1 MRAPTGRSQRR
12 SGVAKRR
19 FRVLWS
25 DSAASDLEEIVTF
38 IAETSAVD
46 AQRLLERLRLPLR
59 GRIVPELARFGIG
72 SWRELVAKPYRLV
85 YRLAGDTIS
94 VVALFDG
101 RRDLEDVLLERLLRS

>member
-1 MRAPTGRSQRR
+1 
-12 SGVAKRR
+12 VAKPR

-25 DSAASDLEEIVTF
+25 DSAANDLEEIVTF
-38 IAETSAVD
+38 AAETSGVD
-46 AQRLLERLRLPLR
+46 AQRLLERLRLLAARLESLPLR

-85 YRLAGDTIS
+85 YRLAGDTVS